1 MKVRIPVQRRRVKE
15 ASRVRSYLSA
25 LARVV
30 IVVSILG
37 SALAL
42 VQEIWHPFDPIV
54 GRADAQLA
62 LIDQKLTSNLVAG
75 ISVSTV
81 VLILA
86 IAGLSIAA
94 RGVRKRQYLV
104 SFWRG
109 ILSSAIFLAS
119 DTFYRFLRELGRL
132 YYTAALALF
141 IAAILILVEVMAR
154 MGNRAEE
161 RERRTEYLASIVS
174 GLCFAL
180 IVQAG
185 EYLWKFAAG
194 MLF

>member
-1 MKVRIPVQRRRVKE
+1 M
-15 ASRVRSYLSA
+15 
-25 LARVV
+25 
-30 IVVSILG
+30 
-37 SALAL
+37 
-42 VQEIWHPFDPIV
+42 VQELWHPFDTAV
-54 GRADAQLA
+54 TEADIRLA
-62 LIDQKLTSNLVAG
+62 AIDRTLTSSVVAG
-75 ISVSTV
+75 ISVSTI

-94 RGVRKRQYLV
+94 RGVHKRQYLV

-119 DTFYRFLRELGRL
+119 DAFYRFIRDLGQL

-141 IAAILILVEVMAR
+141 IAAILVLVEVMAR
-154 MGNRAEE
+154 WGRQTEE

-180 IVQAG
+180 VVQAG
-185 EYLWKFAAG
+185 EHLWKFVAAR
-194 MLF
+194 LASLV